1 MKQVDKYPT
10 IQAKVH
16 KNVQHGSAEWLE
28 LRKKYTSGT
37 DSPVLMEKSSFKS
50 PFTLW
55 HEKSG
60 LLEDG
65 FKDNNRM
72 LWGRRLE
79 SAIRDGVA
87 EDMGYNLL
95 EDVWVSNNTYYTLEE
110 SKLGATPDA
119 VLAYPSK
126 FVNDK
131 LGKEQ
136 EGHGVFEI
144 KNVDGLIHKQQ
155 WTENEPPVQYI
166 IQLQH
171 YMYVLGYSWGVLTA
185 LVNGN
190 TTYTYCYELHQPT
203 VNLIR
208 NNSFL
213 FWDYLNSGRQC
224 PYKADS
230 TTSTTNTLK
239 SLYPNQNGKTVDKTQ
254 DNKFTTLVSN
264 FVNAK
269 RNHKDATKNLAECKN
284 LLQAEIADNSLI
296 ECNVF
301 DNGIN
306 KKHLIK
312 QNTTEVSE
320 YTVKARTQT
329 SFTVKE
335 II

>member
-1 MKQVDKYPT
+1 MKIVDKYPT

-16 KNVQHGSAEWLE
+16 KDVQHGSLEWLA
-28 LRKKYTSGT
+28 LRKNYTSGT

-50 PFTLW
+50 PFSLY

-60 LLEDG
+60 LIEDN

-87 EDMGYNLL
+87 QDLGYQDD
-95 EDVWVSNNTYYTLEE
+95 EVWVSNDTYYTLEE

-119 VLAYPSK
+119 VLQFPSR
-126 FVNDK
+126 FVNNR
-131 LGKEQ
+131 LGKVQ

-155 WTENEPPVQYI
+155 WTEDEPPVQYI

-203 VNLIR
+203 INKIR
-208 NNSFL
+208 NNSFF
-213 FWDYLNSGRQC
+213 FWDNLDNGKQC
-224 PYKADS
+224 PYPANGAN
-230 TTSTTNTLK
+230 STTNTLK
-239 SLYPNQNGKTVDKTQ
+239 SLYPSQNGETLDKTQ
-254 DNKFTTLVSN
+254 DNKFTTLVTN
-264 FVNAK
+264 FVHAK
-269 RNHKDATKNLAECKN
+269 QNHKDATKNLAKCKN

-301 DNGIN
+301 DNGLN

-312 QNTTEVSE
+312 QTTTEVSE

-335 II
+335 SK